1 MALAIPTH
9 IGNSDT
15 TSDVSWPAWPSPP
28 LPPQGG
34 ASKRL
39 SDLNSLLRDL
49 SRRVVR
55 VEIGHKPGVFRGTG
69 GSNPVPS
76 SGEIGHKPGVFRG
89 TGGSNPVPSSAE
101 SAANLTSSFDDQQA
115 PTSGG
120 AFRRTSPF

>member
-76 SGEIGHKPGVFRG
+76 SRQSVSRTKQ
-89 TGGSNPVPSSAE
+89 
-101 SAANLTSSFDDQQA
+101 SAAVET
-115 PTSGG
+115 P
-120 AFRRTSPF
+120 AFSRGSAG